1 VKGELASRRETLSQP
16 SGTIGTM
23 HAPIIILDPTDP
35 DLFHTDATC
44 DGLHQL
50 LVRAEQNLC
59 TAVADTDAL
68 VDQAQTDG
76 LLVLDGV
83 TAGLR
88 WCRPCRERAAADR
101 HRRLP
106 LAA

>member
-1 VKGELASRRETLSQP
+1 
-16 SGTIGTM
+16 M
-23 HAPIIILDPTDP
+23 HAPLIILDPTDP
-35 DLFHTDATC
+35 DLFHTDAAC

-50 LVRAEQNLC
+50 LVRAEHALGGP
-59 TAVADTDAL
+59 AADVDAL
-68 VDQAQTDG
+68 VDQAQADG

-88 WCRPCRERAAADR
+88 WCRPCREHAAAT
-101 HRRLP
+101 RRRLLP